1 MINKINLEPD
11 LMNNENKLN
20 PAVQL
25 ERQHYRNG
33 SNKSTTSQYS
43 LDTVQGHCFKKKI
56 TVRTR
61 KLWNRKKTLKDWSYD
76 FKLSNEHETHQ
87 LCSVNRLITLKWFYY
102 LLVKLPCDSIKYIW
116 FCFNVVFLFQFSG
129 SQCMLN

>member
-1 MINKINLEPD
+1 MKLLNQEWSMVPTTKQISHLINKINLEPD

-61 KLWNRKKTLKDWSYD
+61 KLWNRKKTLKD
-76 FKLSNEHETHQ
+76 
-87 LCSVNRLITLKWFYY
+87 
-102 LLVKLPCDSIKYIW
+102 
-116 FCFNVVFLFQFSG
+116 
-129 SQCMLN
+129 